1 MNEELYNETM
11 AAKFIG
17 VCRDILKKLP
27 IPRLDITV
35 NNNRRTQRIVRY
47 KRTDLENFIQQNTIT
62 PVS

>member
-17 VCRDILKKLP
+17 VCRDTLKKLP